1 MKLKISCSV
10 IFTNIVITLSNVAQQ
25 SSSITNRELHQI
37 YIYIYKNRNFGC
49 QKLRRHFISNSVY
62 LVHSPH

>member
-10 IFTNIVITLSNVAQQ
+10 ILTNIVITLSNVAQQ

-37 YIYIYKNRNFGC
+37 YIYIKIGILDVKNYTD
-49 QKLRRHFISNSVY
+49 ISSQIQY
-62 LVHSPH
+62 I